1 MVFLLYD
8 IKFDF
13 LFIVYGVLFLI
24 LIFIIKLV
32 FVEVLD

>member
-1 MVFLLYD
+1 MVFLLYE
-8 IKFDF
+8 IKIDF